1 MKKYILA
8 AAVLINSAVNTSAA
22 DYSQAQVKAECSTK
36 WGSQYDMVKYCIDRR
51 KEGWTGYTSVKE
63 TLGGNQNFAPSLLH
77 CEGKW
82 EQQWDMV
89 LFCARK
95 QMEGMG
101 TLVDILETLPAEI
114 GREVA
119 GTCIPK
125 WEPQF
130 DMIAFCA
137 EKQSSAWRA
146 INQ

>member
-1 MKKYILA
+1 MKNAILLA
-8 AAVLINSAVNTSAA
+8 LLLSATSAA
-22 DYSQAQVKAECSTK
+22 AEDYSPDQVKAECSAK
-36 WGSQYDMVKYCIDRR
+36 WGSQYDMVKFCINKRQ
-51 KEGWTGYTSVKE
+51 EGWTGYTAIEKS
-63 TLGGNQNFAPSLLH
+63 LGGNANFAPSLRH
-77 CEGKW
+77 CERKW
-82 EQQWDMV
+82 DQQWDMV

-101 TLVDILETLPAEI
+101 ALVDILDTLPAEI

-146 INQ
+146 LNQ